1 MSRGDSWEGAI
12 VRGRDRRKGRVEA
25 DHRPLLRRGRA
36 SVLVVHW
43 DDHEVTHVPR
53 AEVTMLRPPVG
64 FVESTPI
71 ATETRWERM
80 ERTGPWWSGIVA
92 LVCLVLS
99 AAVIIWAVA
108 AGVI

>member
-12 VRGRDRRKGRVEA
+12 VRGRDRRKGRVTA

-43 DDHEVTHVPR
+43 DNHEVTHVPR
-53 AEVTMLRPPVG
+53 EEVTMLRPPVG

-71 ATETRWERM
+71 VSETRMEAL
-80 ERTGPWWSGIVA
+80 ERTGPWWAGIIGLVA
-92 LVCLVLS
+92 LL
-99 AAVIIWAVA
+99 IIVGFVVYGLAT
-108 AGVI
+108 GGL